1 MGTEAQ
7 RRVRKN
13 NTDVQHHRPC
23 ARWGGDLERER
34 EGRKKMRAAERGDS
48 RPTPSETLSLI
59 CAGNFT
65 QMEESLDP
73 ETGPELGR
81 EGF

>member
-13 NTDVQHHRPC
+13 NTDVQHHS
-23 ARWGGDLERER
+23 ER